1 MAFDSE
7 IGNLFVR
14 VSADTSGLVSGMET
28 ASAAISTLG
37 YKNATASQKL
47 TATGTLMS
55 KTGGA
60 ILKGFTVPATVA
72 GTMAVKAF
80 TDYETAFTKV
90 RKTVKATDKEL
101 DTLSGGIRSMA
112 KEIPVSAAEL
122 ATLAGTGGQLGIAVE
137 NIEEFTRVMADMGV
151 ATNLAG
157 EEGASEMAK
166 FVNIMGTSQKQ
177 FSNIGSS
184 VVHLGNNMAT
194 TEADIMAMSMRL
206 ASTGN
211 IVGMTEAEV
220 LACAAAMSSTGI
232 EAEAGG
238 TAMSRTW
245 TDIHTAVVQGGKALQ
260 EYARISGKS
269 AEEFSAQWKEDA
281 AGAFADFIRGLGQS
295 ENMLEELSQ
304 IGVDEV
310 RQKNML
316 QSLAK
321 AESQSGLLTKALELS
336 NTAWEEN
343 VALTNEAETAY
354 STTANQL
361 ELAKNK
367 ITDIGITWG
376 ETIAPYLKEGADLLS
391 DLTEKF
397 AGLDEEGRNAF
408 VETGIDVSL
417 FAIGLKGAGELLKK
431 AMGKDSVREVGKAF
445 WEAIGGKAGV
455 SAASSG
461 LGSAFTAALPAVA
474 TLAGGLAAMAAPV
487 GAMAI
492 GMKEYGE
499 YLKEASVLTNE
510 EKQAFSDE
518 LSGWKD
524 INSELDKALELR
536 EEYARLNE
544 IILDRRRKGDDS
556 EYSEA
561 DAAAAKT
568 RIDEMRDY
576 LKSLNIGEINKLNA
590 TEGNE
595 YALFDAYV
603 NAVEDKANK
612 AVEDLKGIYD
622 RFAGIYQ
629 QETGAFGV
637 KMRSNEE
644 LSKLYYDVLQAAS
657 EYDGV
662 IGGDDVL
669 RDVRYEE
676 WIERNTGLLEEYQR
690 IMGTPLNLEN
700 IRGASD
706 EILDRLHEQEA
717 ACGRLIPIAADAA
730 VSMQKLGTETQQT
743 LLSSYGYKDSWAV
756 FEEGDAAVELFAGS
770 LERCMESLGF
780 SGTQIAQQLALF
792 RQGFDS
798 LDDVIAN
805 GSLDAYINDFISES
819 QKMGAGMDETA
830 VQAALLKNG
839 FTDMMQAI
847 QAGALPAVAA
857 DLTEIARSL
866 GLIPEHKEI
875 RIDAGGNIFEYSN
888 ILGEID
894 KSTVTVSVD
903 VNADGTQ
910 ELMSLQELIDQ
921 VGYEQA
927 VVTITAQDNATA
939 VIDNVEYR
947 VLGVNEQNGNVVLY
961 ADDSHVLYVLDE
973 ATGALHQ
980 WEDSEPSV
988 EVFAETNTAE
998 SNLGGVTTAANE
1010 IPSEKS
1016 VTVNANADEAVNKL
1030 KEVNNLAQD
1039 TTKTVTVTTAFVN
1052 GASVDKEATGTSYF
1066 RGGLALVNDQRGIA
1080 DPRELIIDK
1089 GRAFIPE
1096 GRDVLLPLS
1105 KGAKVFTASR
1115 TKDILARAGVPAFAN
1130 GVNVGSYWRDK
1141 PNGGRTRVKGYTRA
1155 AGGIDNE
1162 ILDEF
1167 DEFYDT
1173 VQFNLEMDWINEDEY
1188 MRQLAEFRDA
1198 NLTAS
1203 GDTLE
1208 AWRTVTSELK
1218 QYEDETRANAISGL
1232 DEWHSAVADWNSYN
1246 VDMGRW
1252 SSEEQLAIMKNQ
1264 DAEMLAMIKSTI
1276 AENNFTAEELEQI
1289 WGDYYDWKRDQEVD
1303 QYNLEKQLR
1312 RDALDEANALSE
1324 KYIADTSYFNT
1335 WSALGDTPIDAYWR
1349 YASRNQEALAAG
1361 DLTQEEYN
1369 DLMEN
1374 IGSSMY
1380 SERLSDSK
1388 RWLSEQE
1395 KYYGMNTGEYLAG
1408 LDRMRGYTEEYYQK
1422 GIISAREYFDS
1433 MADIDGMYFDRVS
1446 EDYDGKLADFREQ
1459 ISELESYYSGVISDM
1474 QTDWNTQDRAEDM
1487 ALIKTD
1493 MSEFAGAVTSAGRAE
1508 YERLADELKALERE
1522 EEIYQ
1527 LQVKQEAILD
1537 ELNQKYDFAEKEK
1550 AAALGDIAQNGF
1562 DITARMNNIL
1572 SGLTAMTKSIDNY
1585 VSNVENSTSVVY
1597 NITAA
1602 DGVDLKYIL
1611 KGVLRL

>member
-14 VSADTSGLVSGMET
+14 VSADTSGLVSGMHT
-28 ASAAISTLG
+28 AAGAITTLSNSG
-37 YKNATASQKL
+37 ATAMQRIG
-47 TATGTLMS
+47 AAGALMS

-60 ILKGFTVPATVA
+60 IMKNFSVPLAAAAT
-72 GTMAVKAF
+72 MSVKAAMN
-80 TDYETAFTKV
+80 YETAFTKV
-90 RKTVKATDKEL
+90 RKTVKATDEEL
-101 DTLSGGIRSMA
+101 DALSDNIRGMA

-122 ATLAGTGGQLGIAVE
+122 AELAGTGGQLGIAVE

-184 VVHLGNNMAT
+184 IVHLGNNMAT
-194 TEADIMAMSMRL
+194 TEADIMAMSLRL

-211 IVGMTEAEV
+211 IVGMTEDEV
-220 LACAAAMSSTGI
+220 LACAAAMSSVGI

-281 AGAFADFIRGLGQS
+281 AGAFVDLIRGLGQS
-295 ENMLEELSQ
+295 ENMLEELSK

-321 AESQSGLLTKALELS
+321 AEAQSGLLAKALELS
-336 NTAWEEN
+336 NTAWDEN

-361 ELAKNK
+361 QLAKND
-367 ITDIGITWG
+367 ITEAGIAWG
-376 ETIAPYLKEGADLLS
+376 EMLTPYVRDAAGWIRDFTEDVAEMGDGTKNSFIETAAGVTTLGLA
-391 DLTEKF
+391 LTA
-397 AGLDEEGRNAF
+397 AGKAASAIS
-408 VETGIDVSL
+408 GI
-417 FAIGLKGAGELLKK
+417 IGLG
-431 AMGKDSVREVGKAF
+431 
-445 WEAIGGKAGV
+445 
-455 SAASSG
+455 
-461 LGSAFTAALPAVA
+461 T
-474 TLAGGLAAMAAPV
+474 TLAPILAANPLALAAVGGLATWAAV
-487 GAMAI
+487 GI
-492 GMKEYGE
+492 GRAAYDKHMKAYADEA
-499 YLKEASVLTNE
+499 KEAAASLE
-510 EKQAFSDE
+510 EVRKKQE
-518 LSGWKD
+518 
-524 INSELDKALELR
+524 
-536 EEYARLNE
+536 
-544 IILDRRRKGDDS
+544 
-556 EYSEA
+556 
-561 DAAAAKT
+561 
-568 RIDEMRDY
+568 
-576 LKSLNIGEINKLNA
+576 EIN
-590 TEGNE
+590 
-595 YALFDAYV
+595 AYGW
-603 NAVEDKANK
+603 EFK
-612 AVEDLKGIYD
+612 
-622 RFAGIYQ
+622 Q
-629 QETGAFGV
+629 
-637 KMRSNEE
+637 
-644 LSKLYYDVLQAAS
+644 
-657 EYDGV
+657 
-662 IGGDDVL
+662 
-669 RDVRYEE
+669 
-676 WIERNTGLLEEYQR
+676 
-690 IMGTPLNLEN
+690 LNLEL
-700 IRGASD
+700 SD
-706 EILDRLHEQEA
+706 EDISEERKEEIVARMEELAEWFDKEYNVKLTVSGAEEVIEANQAVIDSRAALKDAELRASFDNSLMTARQGKERFEADKAPLKNLKATNEGLEENNRIIAKAIGPLEQYKRAWEEFDNAAGDGDGVDATEYSRILEYLPEEAQNRLENLPKTA
-717 ACGRLIPIAADAA
+717 ASIYEVIRNLARDT
-730 VSMQKLGTETQQT
+730 VYT
-743 LLSSYGYKDSWAV
+743 LPDIYDQYKDDFS
-756 FEEGDAAVELFAGS
+756 DPMDLSNAAGEFAK
-770 LERCMESLGF
+770 
-780 SGTQIAQQLALF
+780 AKK
-792 RQGFDS
+792 D
-798 LDDVIAN
+798 LDDVISRLFKDYSDN
-805 GSLDAYINDFISES
+805 TETISENQNLIDEIIERNEEYVNS
-819 QKMGAGMDETA
+819 INAIIGTGQEMLRDAVQNGDSSEAQRILDDIKTAAQLAGTDLVNISADTAAALTNFGTFEETA
-830 VQAALLKNG
+830 AAGGDALNAMVTHAIELMQQWGESGEKAAL
-839 FTDMMQAI
+839 
-847 QAGALPAVAA
+847 AGALVKNGLKNVEDINPENVEAVNRDLQELAQSMGILQDGQTITINA
-857 DLTEIARSL
+857 DGDISIIEEATGDIEKLQLNSGVTIAVSATGDLTVLNEATGKTQTLQDIGA
-866 GLIPEHKEI
+866 
-875 RIDAGGNIFEYSN
+875 
-888 ILGEID
+888 
-894 KSTVTVSVD
+894 VTLQ
-903 VNADGTQ
+903 VNADGN
-910 ELMSLQELIDQ
+910 IDALNAAGEK
-921 VGYEQA
+921 VAEIDA
-927 VVTITAQDNATA
+927 ETADVTITKNSEEVDNYQPEDKSST
-939 VIDNVEYR
+939 
-947 VLGVNEQNGNVVLY
+947 VVY
-961 ADDSHVLYVLDE
+961 EPDDSAVREYVPPLKY
-973 ATGALHQ
+973 GQ
-980 WEDSEPSV
+980 V
-988 EVFAETNTAE
+988 FYQEVMPDVA
-998 SNLGGVTTAANE
+998 
-1010 IPSEKS
+1010 
-1016 VTVNANADEAVNKL
+1016 
-1030 KEVNNLAQD
+1030 
-1039 TTKTVTVTTAFVN
+1039 
-1052 GASVDKEATGTSYF
+1052 KEATGTSYF

-1080 DPRELIIDK
+1080 DPRELIIDR
-1089 GRAFIPE
+1089 GQAFIPE

-1105 KGAKVFTASR
+1105 KGAKVFTASQ
-1115 TKDILARAGVPAFAN
+1115 TKEILARAGVPAFAN

-1173 VQFNLEMDWINEDEY
+1173 LQFNLEMDWINEDEY

-1218 QYEDETRANAISGL
+1218 QYEDETRADAISGL
-1232 DEWHSAVADWNSYN
+1232 DEWRSEVADWNSYN

-1264 DAEMLAMIKSTI
+1264 DAEMLDMLNSTI
-1276 AENNFTAEELEQI
+1276 AANNFTEDELKEI
-1289 WGDYYDWKRDQEVD
+1289 WAGYYDWKRDQEVD

-1312 RDALDEANALSE
+1312 RDALEEANALSE
-1324 KYIADTSYFNT
+1324 KYLADTSYFNT

-1349 YASRNQEALAAG
+1349 YASRNQNALAAG

-1395 KYYGMNTGEYLAG
+1395 KYYGMNTNAYLAG
-1408 LDRMRGYTEEYYQK
+1408 LDRMREYTEEYYQK

-1433 MADIDGMYFDRVS
+1433 MADIEGMYFDKVS
-1446 EDYDGKLADFREQ
+1446 GDYDDKLSDFREQ

-1474 QTDWNTQDRAEDM
+1474 QTDWNTQDRTEDM

-1550 AAALGDIAQNGF
+1550 AEALSDIAQNGF

-1572 SGLTAMTKSIDNY
+1572 SGLTAMTESIDNY
-1585 VSNVENSTSVVY
+1585 VSNVENSSNVVY

-1602 DGVDLKYIL
+1602 DGVDLRYIL
-1611 KGVLRL
+1611 KQGGLRL